1 MDTTLRK
8 TKLFPSYA
16 YLPLIITVLLH
27 MTIFWGTKAIM
38 GGAVHHS
45 IPVSFEDAIPFAP
58 EWVTIYTATFIF
70 WMLGLVVCMT
80 RERELCFRMFTGLYI
95 AELICAVFFI
105 ALPTVIDR
113 PDAAGSLY
121 YDRLLAQLYAADQP
135 TNLFPSMHCMFAYMV
150 FRGFMIAKL
159 DKPVVIGSGLF
170 AALVCAS
177 TVFVKQHF
185 LLDTFAGIILGEV
198 AVVLSLKTNAWK
210 LMDKIHFK
218 LLRFFAL
225 D

>member
-1 MDTTLRK
+1 MDKTLQK

-16 YLPLIITVLLH
+16 YIPLVITVLLH

-38 GGAVHHS
+38 GNAVHHS

-70 WMLGLVVCMT
+70 WMLGLAVCMT

-121 YDRLLAQLYAADQP
+121 YDRLLSQLYAADQP

-150 FRGFMIAKL
+150 FRSFMIAKL

-198 AVVLSLKTNAWK
+198 AVTLSLKTNAWK

-218 LLRFFAL
+218 LLRL
-225 D
+225 LK

>member
-1 MDTTLRK
+1 MDKTLQK

-27 MTIFWGTKAIM
+27 MAIYWGTKAIS
-38 GGAVHHS
+38 GNAVHHS

-58 EWVTIYTATFIF
+58 EWVTVYTATFIF
-70 WMLGLVVCMT
+70 WILGLAVCM
-80 RERELCFRMFTGLYI
+80 RQERELCFRMFTGLYI

-113 PDAAGSLY
+113 PEAAGSLY

-198 AVVLSLKTNAWK
+198 AVTLSLKTNAWK

-218 LLRFFAL
+218 LLRL
-225 D
+225 LK

>member
-1 MDTTLRK
+1 MDKTIQK

-16 YLPLIITVLLH
+16 YLPFAITVLVHFL
-27 MTIFWGTKAIM
+27 IFFGTKPLTAN
-38 GGAVHHS
+38 AVHHS
-45 IPVSFEDAIPFAP
+45 IPVPFENSIPFAP
-58 EWVTIYTATFIF
+58 EWVTVYTATFIF
-70 WMLGLVVCMT
+70 WLLGLAVCMT
-80 RERELCFRMFTGLYI
+80 RERELCFRMFTGIYI
-95 AELICAVFFI
+95 AELICAVFFV
-105 ALPTVIDR
+105 AMPTVIVR
-113 PDAAGSLY
+113 PEATGGVY

-159 DKPVVIGSGLF
+159 DKPVIIGSGLF

-198 AVVLSLKTNAWK
+198 AVTLSLKTNAWK
-210 LMDKIHFK
+210 LMDIIHYK
-218 LLRFFAL
+218 LLQIAK
-225 D
+225 

>member
-1 MDTTLRK
+1 MDKTLQK

-27 MTIFWGTKAIM
+27 MAIFWGTKVIM
-38 GGAVHHS
+38 DSAVHHS
-45 IPVSFEDAIPFAP
+45 IPVPFEDAIPFAP

-70 WMLGLVVCMT
+70 WMLGLAVCMT

-113 PDAAGSLY
+113 PEAAGSLY

-198 AVVLSLKTNAWK
+198 AVTLSLKTNAWK

-218 LLRFFAL
+218 LLRL
-225 D
+225 LK

>member
-1 MDTTLRK
+1 MDKTLQK

-27 MTIFWGTKAIM
+27 MAIYWGTKAIS
-38 GGAVHHS
+38 GNAVHHS

-70 WMLGLVVCMT
+70 WMLGLAVCMT
-80 RERELCFRMFTGLYI
+80 RERELCFRMFTGLYM

-113 PDAAGSLY
+113 PEAAGGLY
-121 YDRLLAQLYAADQP
+121 YDRLLAQLYASDQP

-198 AVVLSLKTNAWK
+198 AVTLSLKTNAWK

-218 LLRFFAL
+218 LLRL
-225 D
+225 LK

>member
-1 MDTTLRK
+1 MDKTLQK

-27 MTIFWGTKAIM
+27 MAIYWGTKAIS
-38 GGAVHHS
+38 GNAVHHS

-70 WMLGLVVCMT
+70 WMLGLAVCMT
-80 RERELCFRMFTGLYI
+80 RERELCFRMFTGLYM

-113 PDAAGSLY
+113 PEAAGSLY

-198 AVVLSLKTNAWK
+198 AVTLSLKTNAWK

-218 LLRFFAL
+218 LLRL
-225 D
+225 LK

>member
-1 MDTTLRK
+1 MDKTIQK

-16 YLPLIITVLLH
+16 YLPFAITVLVHFL
-27 MTIFWGTKAIM
+27 IFFGTKPLTAN
-38 GGAVHHS
+38 AVHHS
-45 IPVSFEDAIPFAP
+45 IPVPFENAIPFAP
-58 EWVTIYTATFIF
+58 EWVTVYTATFIF
-70 WMLGLVVCMT
+70 WLLGLAVCMT
-80 RERELCFRMFTGLYI
+80 RERELCFRMFTGIYI
-95 AELICAVFFI
+95 AELICAVFFV
-105 ALPTVIDR
+105 AMPTVIVR
-113 PDAAGSLY
+113 PEATGGVY

-159 DKPVVIGSGLF
+159 DKPVIIGSGLF

-198 AVVLSLKTNAWK
+198 AVTLSLKTNAWK
-210 LMDKIHFK
+210 LMDKIHYK
-218 LLRFFAL
+218 LLQIAK
-225 D
+225 

>member
-1 MDTTLRK
+1 MDKTLQK

-27 MTIFWGTKAIM
+27 MAIYWGTKAIS
-38 GGAVHHS
+38 GNAVHHS

-58 EWVTIYTATFIF
+58 EWVTVYTATFIF
-70 WMLGLVVCMT
+70 WILGLAVCM
-80 RERELCFRMFTGLYI
+80 RQERELCFRMFTGLYI

-113 PDAAGSLY
+113 PEAAGGLY
-121 YDRLLAQLYAADQP
+121 YDRLLAQLYASDQP

-150 FRGFMIAKL
+150 FRGFMIARL

-198 AVVLSLKTNAWK
+198 AVTLSLKTNAWK

-218 LLRFFAL
+218 LLRL
-225 D
+225 LK

>member
-1 MDTTLRK
+1 MDKTLQK

-27 MTIFWGTKAIM
+27 MAIYWGTKAIN
-38 GGAVHHS
+38 GNTVHHS
-45 IPVSFEDAIPFAP
+45 IPVPFEDAIPFAP

-70 WMLGLVVCMT
+70 WMLGLAVCMT

-113 PDAAGSLY
+113 PEAAGSLY

-198 AVVLSLKTNAWK
+198 AVTLSLKTNAWK

-218 LLRFFAL
+218 LLRL
-225 D
+225 LK

>member
-1 MDTTLRK
+1 MDKTLQK

-16 YLPLIITVLLH
+16 YFPLVITVLMH
-27 MTIFWGTKAIM
+27 MAIFWGTKPLTAS
-38 GGAVHHS
+38 AVHHS
-45 IPVSFEDAIPFAP
+45 IPVPLDEVIPLAP
-58 EWVTIYTATFIF
+58 EWVTVYTATFIF
-70 WMLGLVVCMT
+70 WILGLAVCM
-80 RERELCFRMFTGLYI
+80 RQERELCFRMFTGIYI

-105 ALPTVIDR
+105 AVPTVIDR
-113 PDAAGSLY
+113 PEVTGGVY
-121 YDRLLAQLYAADQP
+121 YDRLLAQLYSADQP

-150 FRGFMIAKL
+150 FRGFMIARL

-185 LLDTFAGIILGEV
+185 FVDIIGGIVFGEV
-198 AVVLSLKTNAWK
+198 AVTLSLKTNVWK

-218 LLRFFAL
+218 LLQFKK
-225 D
+225 

>member
-1 MDTTLRK
+1 MDKTIQK

-16 YLPLIITVLLH
+16 YLPFAITVLVHFL
-27 MTIFWGTKAIM
+27 IFFGTKPLTAN
-38 GGAVHHS
+38 AVHHS
-45 IPVSFEDAIPFAP
+45 IPVPFENSIPFAP

-70 WMLGLVVCMT
+70 WLLGLAVCMT
-80 RERELCFRMFTGLYI
+80 RERELCFRMFTGIYI
-95 AELICAVFFI
+95 AELICAVFFV
-105 ALPTVIDR
+105 AMPTVIVR
-113 PDAAGSLY
+113 PEATGGVY

-159 DKPVVIGSGLF
+159 DKPVIIGSGLF

-198 AVVLSLKTNAWK
+198 AVTLSLKTNAWK
-210 LMDKIHFK
+210 LMDIIHYK
-218 LLRFFAL
+218 LLQIAK
-225 D
+225 

>member
-1 MDTTLRK
+1 MDKTIQK

-16 YLPLIITVLLH
+16 YLPFAITVLVHFL
-27 MTIFWGTKAIM
+27 IFFGTKPLTAN
-38 GGAVHHS
+38 AVHHS
-45 IPVSFEDAIPFAP
+45 IPVPFENAIPFAH
-58 EWVTIYTATFIF
+58 EWVTVYTATFIF
-70 WMLGLVVCMT
+70 WLLGLAVCMT
-80 RERELCFRMFTGLYI
+80 RERELCFRMFTGIYI
-95 AELICAVFFI
+95 AELICAVFFV
-105 ALPTVIDR
+105 AMPTVIVR
-113 PDAAGSLY
+113 PEATGGVY

-159 DKPVVIGSGLF
+159 DKPVIIGSGLF

-198 AVVLSLKTNAWK
+198 AVTLSLKTNAWK
-210 LMDKIHFK
+210 LMDIIHYK
-218 LLRFFAL
+218 LLQIAK
-225 D
+225 

>member
-1 MDTTLRK
+1 MDKTLQK

-27 MTIFWGTKAIM
+27 MAIYWGTKAIN
-38 GGAVHHS
+38 GNAVHHS

-70 WMLGLVVCMT
+70 WMLGLAVCMT

-113 PDAAGSLY
+113 PEAAGGLY
-121 YDRLLAQLYAADQP
+121 YDRLLAQLYASDQP

-159 DKPVVIGSGLF
+159 DKPVVIGSGLL

-198 AVVLSLKTNAWK
+198 AVTLSLKTNAWK

-218 LLRFFAL
+218 LLRL
-225 D
+225 LK

>member
-1 MDTTLRK
+1 MDKTIQK

-16 YLPLIITVLLH
+16 YLPFAITVLVHFL
-27 MTIFWGTKAIM
+27 IFFGTKPLTAN
-38 GGAVHHS
+38 AVHHS
-45 IPVSFEDAIPFAP
+45 IPVPFENAIPFAP
-58 EWVTIYTATFIF
+58 EWVTVYTATCIF
-70 WMLGLVVCMT
+70 WLLGLAVCMT
-80 RERELCFRMFTGLYI
+80 RERELCFRMFTGIYI
-95 AELICAVFFI
+95 AELICAVFFV
-105 ALPTVIDR
+105 AMPTVIVR
-113 PDAAGSLY
+113 PEATGGVY

-159 DKPVVIGSGLF
+159 DKPVIIGSGLF

-198 AVVLSLKTNAWK
+198 AVTLSLKTNAWK
-210 LMDKIHFK
+210 LMDIIHYK
-218 LLRFFAL
+218 LLQIAK
-225 D
+225 

>member
-1 MDTTLRK
+1 MKTLQK

-16 YLPLIITVLLH
+16 YLPFVITAIVHFLI
-27 MTIFWGTKAIM
+27 FFGTKPLTAS
-38 GGAVHHS
+38 AVHHS
-45 IPVSFEDAIPFAP
+45 IPLPFEDAIPFAP

-70 WMLGLVVCMT
+70 WVLGLVVCMCQ
-80 RERELCFRMFTGLYI
+80 ERELCFRMFTGIYI
-95 AELICAVFFI
+95 AEIICAVFFI
-105 ALPTVIDR
+105 AFPTVIVR
-113 PDAAGSLY
+113 PEAAGSMY

-198 AVVLSLKTNAWK
+198 AVTLSLKTNAWK
-210 LMDKIHFK
+210 LMDKIHIK
-218 LLRFFAL
+218 LLRIIK
-225 D
+225 

>member
-1 MDTTLRK
+1 MDKTIQK

-16 YLPLIITVLLH
+16 YLPFAITVLVHFL
-27 MTIFWGTKAIM
+27 IFFGTKPLTAN
-38 GGAVHHS
+38 AVHHS
-45 IPVSFEDAIPFAP
+45 IPVPFENAIPFAP
-58 EWVTIYTATFIF
+58 EWVTVYTATFIF
-70 WMLGLVVCMT
+70 WLLGLGVCM
-80 RERELCFRMFTGLYI
+80 RQERELCFRMFTGIYI
-95 AELICAVFFI
+95 AELICAVFFV
-105 ALPTVIDR
+105 AMPTVIVR
-113 PDAAGSLY
+113 PEATGGVY

-159 DKPVVIGSGLF
+159 DKPVIIGSGLF

-198 AVVLSLKTNAWK
+198 AVTLSLKTNAWK
-210 LMDKIHFK
+210 LMDIIHYK
-218 LLRFFAL
+218 LLQIAK
-225 D
+225 

>member
-1 MDTTLRK
+1 MDKTLQK

-16 YLPLIITVLLH
+16 YFPLVITVLMH
-27 MTIFWGTKAIM
+27 MAIYWGTKAIS
-38 GGAVHHS
+38 GNAVHHS

-58 EWVTIYTATFIF
+58 EWVTVYTATFIF
-70 WMLGLVVCMT
+70 WILGLAVCM
-80 RERELCFRMFTGLYI
+80 RQERELCFRMFTGLYI

-113 PDAAGSLY
+113 PEAAGGLY
-121 YDRLLAQLYAADQP
+121 YDRLLAQLYASDQP

-198 AVVLSLKTNAWK
+198 AVTLSLKTNAWK

-218 LLRFFAL
+218 LLRL
-225 D
+225 LK

>member
-1 MDTTLRK
+1 MDKTIQK

-16 YLPLIITVLLH
+16 YLPFAITVLVHFL
-27 MTIFWGTKAIM
+27 IFFGTKPLTAN
-38 GGAVHHS
+38 AVHHS
-45 IPVSFEDAIPFAP
+45 IPVPFENAIPFAP

-70 WMLGLVVCMT
+70 WLLGLVVCMT
-80 RERELCFRMFTGLYI
+80 RERELCFRMFTGIYI
-95 AELICAVFFI
+95 AELICAVFFV
-105 ALPTVIDR
+105 AMPTVIVR
-113 PDAAGSLY
+113 PEATDGVY

-159 DKPVVIGSGLF
+159 DKPVIIGSGLF

-198 AVVLSLKTNAWK
+198 AVTLSLKTNAWK
-210 LMDKIHFK
+210 LMDIIHYK
-218 LLRFFAL
+218 LLQIAK
-225 D
+225 

>member
-1 MDTTLRK
+1 MDKTLQK

-27 MTIFWGTKAIM
+27 MAIYWGTKAIS
-38 GGAVHHS
+38 GNAVHHS

-70 WMLGLVVCMT
+70 WMLGLAVCMT

-113 PDAAGSLY
+113 PEAAGGLY

-198 AVVLSLKTNAWK
+198 AVTLSLKTNAWK

-218 LLRFFAL
+218 LLRL
-225 D
+225 LK

>member
-1 MDTTLRK
+1 MDKTIQK

-16 YLPLIITVLLH
+16 YLPFAITVLVHFL
-27 MTIFWGTKAIM
+27 IFFGTKPLTAN
-38 GGAVHHS
+38 AVHHS
-45 IPVSFEDAIPFAP
+45 IPVPFENAIPCAP
-58 EWVTIYTATFIF
+58 EWVTVYTATFIF
-70 WMLGLVVCMT
+70 WLLGLAVCMT
-80 RERELCFRMFTGLYI
+80 RERELCFRMFTGIYI
-95 AELICAVFFI
+95 AELICAVFFV
-105 ALPTVIDR
+105 AMPTVIVR
-113 PDAAGSLY
+113 PVATGGVY

-159 DKPVVIGSGLF
+159 DKPVIIGSGLF

-198 AVVLSLKTNAWK
+198 AVTLSLKTNAWK
-210 LMDKIHFK
+210 LMDIIHYK
-218 LLRFFAL
+218 LLQIAK
-225 D
+225 

>member
-1 MDTTLRK
+1 MDKTLQK
-8 TKLFPSYA
+8 PKLFPSYA
-16 YLPLIITVLLH
+16 YLPFVITVLVH
-27 MTIFWGTKAIM
+27 MSIYWGTKAII
-38 GGAVHHS
+38 GDAVHHS
-45 IPVSFEDAIPFAP
+45 IPVSFEDTIPFAP
-58 EWVTIYTATFIF
+58 EWVTVYTATFIF
-70 WMLGLVVCMT
+70 WVLGLVVCMCQ
-80 RERELCFRMFTGLYI
+80 ERELCFRMFTGIYI

-105 ALPTVIDR
+105 AMPTVIVR
-113 PDAAGSLY
+113 PEAAGGVY

-198 AVVLSLKTNAWK
+198 AVTLSLKTNAWK
-210 LMDKIHFK
+210 LMDKIHYK
-218 LLRFFAL
+218 LLQIVK
-225 D
+225 

>member
-1 MDTTLRK
+1 MDKTLQK

-27 MTIFWGTKAIM
+27 MAIYWGTKAIS
-38 GGAVHHS
+38 GNAVHHS

-58 EWVTIYTATFIF
+58 EWVTVYTATFIF
-70 WMLGLVVCMT
+70 WILGLAVCM
-80 RERELCFRMFTGLYI
+80 RQERELCFRMFTGIYI

-105 ALPTVIDR
+105 AVPTVIDR
-113 PDAAGSLY
+113 PEVTGGVY
-121 YDRLLAQLYAADQP
+121 YDRLLAQLYSADQP
-135 TNLFPSMHCMFAYMV
+135 VNLFPSMHCMFAYMV

-198 AVVLSLKTNAWK
+198 AVTLSLKTNAWK

-218 LLRFFAL
+218 LLRL
-225 D
+225 LK

>member
-1 MDTTLRK
+1 MDKTIQK

-16 YLPLIITVLLH
+16 YLPFAITVLVHFL
-27 MTIFWGTKAIM
+27 IFFGTKPLTAN
-38 GGAVHHS
+38 AVHHS
-45 IPVSFEDAIPFAP
+45 IPVPFENAIPFAP
-58 EWVTIYTATFIF
+58 EWVTVYTATFIF
-70 WMLGLVVCMT
+70 WLLGLAVCM
-80 RERELCFRMFTGLYI
+80 RQERELCFRMFTGIYI
-95 AELICAVFFI
+95 AELICAVFFV
-105 ALPTVIDR
+105 AMPTVIVR
-113 PDAAGSLY
+113 PEATGGVY

-159 DKPVVIGSGLF
+159 DKPVIIGSGLF

-198 AVVLSLKTNAWK
+198 AVTLSLKTNAWK
-210 LMDKIHFK
+210 LMDIIHYR
-218 LLRFFAL
+218 LLQIAK
-225 D
+225 